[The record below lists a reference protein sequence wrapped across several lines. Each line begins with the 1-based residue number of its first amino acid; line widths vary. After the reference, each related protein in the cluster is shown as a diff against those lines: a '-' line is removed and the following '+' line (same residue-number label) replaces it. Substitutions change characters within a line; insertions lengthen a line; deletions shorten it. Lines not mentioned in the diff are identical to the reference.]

1 MTRTILMKYGELILK
16 GANKRSFEKLLCDRI
31 KARMTR
37 VLGAQGFEF
46 ECMQSTLY
54 VTPKDDSMVEEAY
67 EDLKRIFGIVS
78 LCISYRAE
86 KNMED
91 ILRVSLEN
99 IPKHIKNCRSFKVDA
114 RRSDKQFPLTSP
126 QIMAEV
132 GGELSELCPEVKVD
146 VVHPEIVVRVEIR
159 EKYAYIHAG
168 NDHGAGGM
176 PYLSNGRGLLLL
188 SGGIDS
194 PVAGYMMA
202 KRGVEIEAVHFESFP
217 YTSER
222 AKEKVITLAKCL
234 CKYTDK
240 IRIHFVSLTEIQEAI
255 RDNCEEDYFT
265 LILRRFMM
273 PIAQRVAEKCN
284 AQALIHRSEELHQRI
299 HILFIVERL
308 EQTLAFAPAALVDIL
323 KIALLEKAGIPQ
335 HDVAEFARRLP
346 RENPTAEPLAHELRQ
361 IPRMVDVGV
370 GKDDVIDGLCVERKI
385 AVLFERFLAVALI
398 ESAVEQN
405 PLSVRL
411 DEMHRARRRLRGSVK
426 RYFHA
431 SPFLS
436 AKRLAGHDY
445 SKT

>member
-16 GANKRSFEKLLCDRI
+16 GANKRSFEKLLCDKI
-31 KARMTR
+31 KARMR
-37 VLGAQGFEF
+37 RLMGDAFQF

-54 VTPKDDSMVEEAY
+54 VTPDDDTMVEEAY
-67 EDLKRIFGIVS
+67 EQLKKVFGIVS

-91 ILRVSLEN
+91 IVKVACEH
-99 IPKHIKNCRSFKVDA
+99 IPEHIRPYHSFKVDA

-146 VVHPEIVVRVEIR
+146 VVNPEIVVRVEIR

-168 NDHGAGGM
+168 SEHGAGGM

-202 KRGVEIEAVHFESFP
+202 KRGVEIDAVHFESFP

-222 AKEKVITLAKCL
+222 AKEKVIALAKCL
-234 CKYTDK
+234 CAYTDK

-255 RDNCEEDYFT
+255 RDNSEEDYFT

-273 PIAQRVAEKCN
+273 PLAERVAKKCG
-284 AQALIHRSEELHQRI
+284 AQALITGESIGQVASQTMAAIAVTDCTATIPVFRPCIGMDKEE
-299 HILFIVERL
+299 IVEISRKIDTF
-308 EQTLAFAPAALVDIL
+308 ETSIL
-323 KIALLEKAGIPQ
+323 PYEDCCTVFTPRHPRTKPILEKVIR
-335 HDVAEFARRLP
+335 AEAKLD
-346 RENPTAEPLAHELRQ
+346 REALMDRAMEGMTEL
-361 IPRMVDVGV
+361 I
-370 GKDDVIDGLCVERKI
+370 VEI
-385 AVLFERFLAVALI
+385 
-398 ESAVEQN
+398 
-405 PLSVRL
+405 
-411 DEMHRARRRLRGSVK
+411 
-426 RYFHA
+426 
-431 SPFLS
+431 
-436 AKRLAGHDY
+436 
-445 SKT
+445 